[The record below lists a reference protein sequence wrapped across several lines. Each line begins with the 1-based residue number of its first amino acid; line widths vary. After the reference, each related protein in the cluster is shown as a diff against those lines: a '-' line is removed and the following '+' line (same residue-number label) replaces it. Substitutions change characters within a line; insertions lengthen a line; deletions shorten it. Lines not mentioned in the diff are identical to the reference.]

1 MKKILTLA
9 ILGVAGLMGAAGAEA
24 NDGHR
29 GVREYRHPIEHRMNY
44 RPVQPRRVWIAPRY
58 ETRIVGTECG
68 RPVTRVVLVAPGY
81 WSFGADC
88 R

>member
-9 ILGVAGLMGAAGAEA
+9 ILGVAGLAGAAGAEA

-29 GVREYRHPIEHRMNY
+29 GVREYRHPVEHRMNR
-44 RPVQPRRVWIAPRY
+44 RPNRVWIAPRY
-58 ETRIVGTECG
+58 ETRITGYECG
-68 RPVTRVVLVAPGY
+68 RPITRVVLVAPGY

>member
-9 ILGVAGLMGAAGAEA
+9 ILGVTCLAGAAGAEA

-29 GVREYRHPIEHRMNY
+29 GRESRPPVEHRY
-44 RPVQPRRVWIAPRY
+44 PHRPGRVWIAPRY
-58 ETRIVGTECG
+58 ETRIVGYECG
-68 RPVTRVVLVAPGY
+68 RPTTSVVLIAPGY
-81 WSFGADC
+81 WSDGPVC